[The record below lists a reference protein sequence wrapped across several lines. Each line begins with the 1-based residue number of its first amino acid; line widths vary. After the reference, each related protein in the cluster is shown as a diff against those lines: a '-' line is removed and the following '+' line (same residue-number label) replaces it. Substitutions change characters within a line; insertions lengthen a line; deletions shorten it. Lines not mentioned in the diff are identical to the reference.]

1 MDLFGTAGI
10 RGSATERVTPELAL
24 AVGRAVAAEI
34 REDAEGDGDGSSAGD
49 ERPAEIVLARDGRVT
64 GPALASAMESG
75 LASGGVRVLRAG
87 RLPTPALA
95 HASRG
100 RYGVMLTASHNP
112 PTDNGIKL
120 FRDGSEF
127 DRDAERAVEERVA
140 GEEPPAAWDAWTE
153 TERVDPLAGYLAD
166 VRAYAER
173 FGAPLDGLRVAVDCG
188 NGMAG
193 PATPTVLR
201 ELGAA
206 VVTLNGNVDG
216 HFPGRGSKPT
226 PETLRDLRAFVADAN
241 EGVAEP
247 GRPSAN
253 GEGDGTDGDAEGFA
267 FGIGHDGDAD
277 RIVIVDADGEVVHE
291 DTVLAM
297 LAERYTRESDAADP
311 VVVTTPN
318 ASGRIDERVREA
330 GGRVE
335 RVRLGALHE
344 GIAAVREDA
353 TEAGALGEAGAVG
366 EAGTAGE
373 VGTDT
378 RVVFA
383 AEPWKHIHVAHG
395 EWIDGVASAAVIAR
409 LVADEG
415 LDGLREPI
423 TERPYRKVSVGCPDD
438 VKADAMERLE
448 TALPAAFPDATVNT
462 DHGVRLEFPDASW
475 TLVRP
480 SGTEPYVRVYAESDG
495 VDDLIADVEDVVAEA
510 VSAADDA

>member
-1 MDLFGTAGI
+1 MELFGTAGI

-24 AVGRAVAAEI
+24 AVGRAVAAAVHD
-34 REDAEGDGDGSSAGD
+34 RESGIDGGGESDRGDSDDAENTDAAT
-49 ERPAEIVLARDGRVT
+49 EPAPEAVIARDGRVT
-64 GPALASAMESG
+64 GPALAAAMEAG
-75 LASGGVRVLRAG
+75 LASGGVAVERAG
-87 RLPTPALA
+87 QLPTPALA
-95 HASRG
+95 YASRG

-112 PTDNGIKL
+112 PADNGIKL

-127 DRDAERAVEERVA
+127 DRDAERAVETRVEA
-140 GEEPPAAWDAWTE
+140 GTTPAAWNEWTAP
-153 TERVDPLAGYLAD
+153 ERVDTLPGYLAA
-166 VRAYAER
+166 VCEYAGE
-173 FGAPLDGLRVAVDCG
+173 FGADLDGLRVAVDCG
-188 NGMAG
+188 NGMSA

-201 ELGAA
+201 ELGAD

-226 PETLRDLRAFVADAN
+226 PETLADLRAFVADA
-241 EGVAEP
+241 
-247 GRPSAN
+247 
-253 GEGDGTDGDAEGFA
+253 DDDGDDAGFA

-318 ASGRIDERVREA
+318 ASGRIDERVRAA

-344 GIAAVREDA
+344 GIAAVREAA
-353 TEAGALGEAGAVG
+353 TE
-366 EAGTAGE
+366 TAG
-373 VGTDT
+373 DT

-383 AEPWKHIHVAHG
+383 AEPWKHIHVGFG

-409 LVADEG
+409 LVADGG

-423 TERPYRKVSVGCPDD
+423 TERPYRKVSVDCPDD
-438 VKADAMERLE
+438 AKADAMARLG
-448 TALPAAFPDATVNT
+448 TALPDAFPDADVDT
-462 DHGVRLEFPDASW
+462 DHGVRLEFSDASW
-475 TLVRP
+475 VLVRP
-480 SGTEPYVRVYAESDG
+480 SGTEPYVRVYAESDA
-495 VDDLIADVEDVVAEA
+495 VDELIEEAKAVVETAVGSVADATDV
-510 VSAADDA
+510 D

>member
-10 RGSATERVTPELAL
+10 RGGVEDRVTPALAL

-34 REDAEGDGDGSSAGD
+34 RSRAEESPAGSTPESTV
-49 ERPAEIVLARDGRVT
+49 VLARDGRVT
-64 GPALASAMESG
+64 GPALAAAMEAG
-75 LASGGVRVLRAG
+75 LSAGGVDVRRAG

-95 HASRG
+95 YASRG

-120 FRDGSEF
+120 FRDGVEF
-127 DRDAERAVEERVA
+127 DRDAERAVEARVA
-140 GEEPPAAWDAWTE
+140 DEEAVAPWDDWTE
-153 TERVDPLAGYLAD
+153 AVRTDPLGGYLDA
-166 VRAYAER
+166 VREYAAG

-188 NGMAG
+188 NGMSA
-193 PATPTVLR
+193 PATPAVLR
-201 ELGAA
+201 ELGAD

-226 PETLRDLRAFVADAN
+226 PETLADLRAFVADAN
-241 EGVAEP
+241 EGVENP
-247 GRPSAN
+247 GRPTAGES
-253 GEGDGTDGDAEGFA
+253 GEGDGSGETEGFA

-291 DTVLAM
+291 DTVLAL
-297 LAERYTRESDAADP
+297 LAERYTRTSDAADP

-344 GIAAVREDA
+344 GIAAVRESA
-353 TEAGALGEAGAVG
+353 TDAGALGEAGAVG
-366 EAGTAGE
+366 EAGAAGE
-373 VGTDT
+373 VGADT

-383 AEPWKHIHVAHG
+383 AEPWKHIHVAFG
-395 EWIDGVASAAVIAR
+395 GWIDGVTSAAVIAR

-415 LDGLREPI
+415 LDALRAPI
-423 TERPYRKVSVGCPDD
+423 TERPYRKVSVSCPDD
-438 VKADAMERLE
+438 AKGDVMDRLE
-448 TALPAAFPDATVNT
+448 TALPEAFPEAAVDT
-462 DHGVRLEFPDASW
+462 DHGVRLEFDDASW

-480 SGTEPYVRVYAESDG
+480 SGTEPYVRVYAESDE
-495 VDDLIADVEDVVAEA
+495 VDALVAEVEGLVEDAVAA
-510 VSAADDA
+510 V

>member
-10 RGSATERVTPELAL
+10 RGGVEDRVTPGLAL
-24 AVGRAVAAEI
+24 AVGRAVGAEI
-34 REDAEGDGDGSSAGD
+34 RSRAD
-49 ERPAEIVLARDGRVT
+49 EQTPGATPEPTVVLARDGRVT
-64 GPALASAMESG
+64 GPALAAATEAGLSA
-75 LASGGVRVLRAG
+75 AGVAVRRAG

-120 FRDGSEF
+120 FRDGTEF
-127 DRDAERAVEERVA
+127 DRDAERAVEERVVD
-140 GEEPPAAWDAWTE
+140 EESVAPWDEWTE
-153 TERVDPLAGYLAD
+153 ATRTDPLDGYLAD
-166 VRAYAER
+166 VREYAAG

-188 NGMAG
+188 NGMSA

-201 ELGAA
+201 ELGAD

-226 PETLRDLRAFVADAN
+226 PETLADLRAFVADAN
-241 EGVAEP
+241 EGAENP
-247 GRPSAN
+247 GRPTA
-253 GEGDGTDGDAEGFA
+253 GRDGADDAEGFA

-291 DTVLAM
+291 DTVLAV
-297 LAERYTRESDAADP
+297 LAERYARASDAADP

-353 TEAGALGEAGAVG
+353 TDAGSLGEAGAVG
-366 EAGTAGE
+366 EAGAAGE
-373 VGTDT
+373 VGADT

-383 AEPWKHIHVAHG
+383 AEPWKHIHVAFG
-395 EWIDGVASAAVIAR
+395 GWIDGVTSAAVLAR

-415 LDGLREPI
+415 LDALREPI
-423 TERPYRKVSVGCPDD
+423 AERPYRKVSVDCPDD
-438 VKADAMERLE
+438 AKAPAMDRLE
-448 TALPAAFPDATVNT
+448 TALPDAFPDAAVDT
-462 DHGVRLEFPDASW
+462 DHGVRLEFEDASW

-480 SGTEPYVRVYAESDG
+480 SGTEPYVRVYAESDD
-495 VDDLIADVEDVVAEA
+495 VDALVAEVEAVVEDAVA
-510 VSAADDA
+510 AA